1 VRRETTLPSLLSF
14 PVENSALVSVPVLA
28 FLLLSFGCPGPGADD
43 DDAVADDDDAVVDD
57 DDAVADDD
65 DAVADDD
72 DSSGDDDD
80 DSPGAVYPLYF
91 TTMTHMEGGHSD
103 DTNEGVFNSHV
114 AQLRD
119 ALGLASAHGAKMT
132 VESELPFATGC
143 VTWGINMMQ
152 EILDSGHGVGT
163 HCDIS
168 NIWADETTHGEYVAE
183 LQEKK
188 AAVDALVGAENN
200 LGCSGAGGGTL
211 DWVGG
216 MADAGFSYINATV
229 AMHYLSMPPEAWPD
243 PTWTQQYI
251 MSVLNHS
258 PAPLDLYDR
267 IYLRQL
273 DDSLDFDHDLGGR
286 LVLSSGSL
294 GRPDQQAGDT
304 EDPQFTNEDVDAL
317 VVTLREVHAQRDPSR
332 VAKIEVHLSLEHL
345 RAPTWDVLTY
355 FFEELE
361 RLQSEGVVE
370 WATQAEVFQA
380 YVDSL
385 P

>member
-1 VRRETTLPSLLSF
+1 MLKSQPASLL
-14 PVENSALVSVPVLA
+14 ALLG
-28 FLLLSFGCPGPGADD
+28 LLLLLGCPGPGSDD
-43 DDAVADDDDAVVDD
+43 DD
-57 DDAVADDD
+57 
-65 DAVADDD
+65 VADDD
-72 DSSGDDDD
+72 DSSDDDDAADDDDDD
-80 DSPGAVYPLYF
+80 DSSSADDDDAADDDDVADDDDSSPGVTYPLYF
-91 TTMTHMEGGHSD
+91 TTMTHMEGGHAD
-103 DTNEGVFNSHV
+103 DVNENAFNSHV

-119 ALGLASAHGAKMT
+119 ALALASVHAGKMT

-143 VTWGINMMQ
+143 VNWGLNMMQ

-168 NIWADETTHGEYVAE
+168 VIWEDETTHAAYVAE

-216 MADAGFSYINATV
+216 MADAGFGYINATV
-229 AMHYLSMPPEAWPD
+229 AMHYLSMPPAAWPD

-251 MSVLNHS
+251 TGALNHS

-273 DDSLDFDHDLGGR
+273 NDSLNFDHDPGGR

-304 EDPQFTNEDVDAL
+304 ENPEFTNEDVDAL
-317 VVTLREVHAQRDPSR
+317 VVTLEEVHAQRDPSR

-345 RAPTWDVLTY
+345 RASSWDVLVY
-355 FFEELE
+355 FFEELG
-361 RLQSEGVVE
+361 RLQTEGVIE
-370 WATQAEVFQA
+370 WATQADV
-380 YVDSL
+380 YRIYMDSL